1 LVLLWRLPEL
11 SIAHFLDCIGN
22 LMLAVREK
30 RLMKD
35 WSGKRV
41 IVIGAARQGIALSR
55 YLIQHGAQVVL
66 NDRLPLDQLSSAR
79 KALQGEPIE
88 WVSGG
93 HPVSML
99 DGVDLV
105 CVSGGIPLDL
115 PIIREAQ
122 RRGITISNDSQIFL
136 EVCPCRVI
144 GITGSAG
151 KTTTTT
157 LVGLIAQ
164 AAVDELGA
172 RSVSSNTDEVRDTNG
187 SNGLMPGSQVW
198 VGGNIG
204 IPLLSVVDD
213 MEPHDLAVMELSSF
227 QLEVMVRSP
236 EIAAILNITPNHLD
250 RHLTMQAYQAAK
262 ARILEFQPSQ
272 SSAILNMDDPIAWSM
287 TDKVN
292 GRLVPFGSQRS
303 PEYQEGVYLS
313 PDGNSILVNSP
324 MLATD
329 EELVIMNRDQIP
341 LRGDH
346 NLLNVLGACAIAL
359 AAGLTRSAMVS
370 GVKKFSGI
378 PHRLEFVRTWGGGE
392 WYNDS
397 IATAPE
403 RTVAAVKS
411 FSEPLILLAGGRDKN
426 LPWDTF
432 ASIVSQRVNHLIL
445 FGEAAEI
452 ISQALAKYRGAT
464 DTSITFCSGLKEAV
478 QAAALKVIPGDVV
491 LLSPGGTSFD
501 EFHDFEDRGEA
512 YKRWVMELL

>member
-1 LVLLWRLPEL
+1 
-11 SIAHFLDCIGN
+11 
-22 LMLAVREK
+22 MLAISAKEV
-30 RLMKD
+30 MGQMSDWKD
-35 WSGKRV
+35 KTV

-55 YLIQHGAQVVL
+55 YLVRHGAQVVL
-66 NDRLPLDQLSSAR
+66 NDRLPMEQLSSAR
-79 KALQGEPIE
+79 EALQGESVE
-88 WVSGG
+88 WVTGG
-93 HPVSML
+93 HPSKML
-99 DGVDLV
+99 AGADLLYI
-105 CVSGGIPLDL
+105 SGGVPFNL

-122 RRGITISNDSQIFL
+122 NRGITISNDSQIFL

-157 LVGLIAQ
+157 LVGLMAQ
-164 AAVDELGA
+164 AAVDELSSRSA
-172 RSVSSNTDEVRDTNG
+172 RLNTDEIRDANE
-187 SNGLMPGSQVW
+187 SHGLTPESQIW

-204 IPLLSVVDD
+204 TPLLSVVDD

-262 ARILEFQPSQ
+262 ARILEFQSSQ
-272 SSAILNMDDPIAWSM
+272 SAAILNMDDPIARSM
-287 TDKVN
+287 TNEVN
-292 GRLVPFGSQRS
+292 GRLILFGTKRT
-303 PEYQEGVYLS
+303 PEHQEGVYLS
-313 PDGNSILVNSP
+313 IDGNSILVKSP
-324 MLATD
+324 MLIAD
-329 EELVIMNRDQIP
+329 EGLTIMHRDQIP

-359 AAGLTRSAMVS
+359 AAGLTRTAMAA
-370 GVKKFSGI
+370 GVKGFSGI
-378 PHRLEFVRTWGGGE
+378 PHRLELVRVWGGGE

-403 RTVAAVKS
+403 RSVAAVKS

-432 ASIVSQRVNHLIL
+432 ASIVSQRVKHVIL
-445 FGEAAEI
+445 FGEAAEL
-452 ISQALAKYRGAT
+452 ISQALAKYQGEME
-464 DTSITFCSGLKEAV
+464 TSVTLCSSLKEAV
-478 QAAALKVIPGDVV
+478 QAAALKVKPGDVV

-501 EFHDFEDRGEA
+501 EFHDFEDRGEV
-512 YKRWVMELL
+512 YKRWVMELP

>member
-1 LVLLWRLPEL
+1 MITISNKEVM
-11 SIAHFLDCIGN
+11 GQ
-22 LMLAVREK
+22 MT
-30 RLMKD
+30 D
-35 WSGKRV
+35 WNGKRV

-55 YLIQHGAQVVL
+55 HLVRHGAQVVL
-66 NDRLPLDQLSSAR
+66 NDRLPLEQLSSAR
-79 KALQGEPIE
+79 KALQGESVE
-88 WVSGG
+88 WITGG
-93 HPVSML
+93 HPSQML
-99 DGVDLV
+99 AGADLL
-105 CVSGGIPLDL
+105 CISGGVPLDL

-122 RRGITISNDSQIFL
+122 SRGITISNDSQIFL

-157 LVGLIAQ
+157 LVGLITQ

-172 RSVSSNTDEVRDTNG
+172 RSVSSKINEVRDSNG
-187 SNGLMPGSQVW
+187 SNRLMPGSQVW

-204 IPLLSVVDD
+204 KPLLSVVDD

-262 ARILEFQPSQ
+262 ARILEFQSSQ
-272 SSAILNMDDPIAWSM
+272 SAAILNMDDPIARSM
-287 TDKVN
+287 TDEVK
-292 GRLVPFGSQRS
+292 GRLVPFGKQRS
-303 PEYQEGVYLS
+303 PEYQEDVYLS
-313 PDGNSILVNSP
+313 SDGNSILVNSP
-324 MLATD
+324 MLAAD
-329 EELVIMNRDQIP
+329 EELVIMHRDQIP

-359 AAGLTRSAMVS
+359 AAGLTRTAMAS
-370 GVKKFSGI
+370 GVKEFSGI
-378 PHRLEFVRTWGGGE
+378 PHRLELVREWGGGE

-403 RTVAAVKS
+403 RSVAAVKS

-432 ASIVSQRVNHLIL
+432 ASIVSQRVKHLIL

-452 ISQALAKYRGAT
+452 ISQALAKYQGEME
-464 DTSITFCSGLKEAV
+464 TSVTLCSSLKEAV
-478 QAAALKVIPGDVV
+478 RQQQ
-491 LLSPGGTSFD
+491 
-501 EFHDFEDRGEA
+501 
-512 YKRWVMELL
+512 

>member
-1 LVLLWRLPEL
+1 
-11 SIAHFLDCIGN
+11 
-22 LMLAVREK
+22 MLAVREK

-41 IVIGAARQGIALSR
+41 IVLGAARQGIALSR

-99 DGVDLV
+99 DGADLV

-122 RRGITISNDSQIFL
+122 SRGITISNDSQIFL

-157 LVGLIAQ
+157 LVGLMAQ
-164 AAVDELGA
+164 AAVEELGT
-172 RSVSSNTDEVRDTNG
+172 RSVSSNTDEVRDSNE
-187 SNGLMPGSQVW
+187 SNGLIPGSQIW
-198 VGGNIG
+198 IGGNIG
-204 IPLLSVVDD
+204 TPLLSVVDD

-262 ARILEFQPSQ
+262 ARILEFQSSQ
-272 SSAILNMDDPIAWSM
+272 SAAVLNMDDPITRSM
-287 TDKVN
+287 TDEVN
-292 GRLVPFGSQRS
+292 GRLVPFGKQRS
-303 PEYQEGVYLS
+303 PEHQEGVYLS

-324 MLATD
+324 MLAAD
-329 EELVIMNRDQIP
+329 EELVIMHRDQIP

-346 NLLNVLGACAIAL
+346 NLLNVLGACAIAV
-359 AAGLTRSAMVS
+359 AAGLTRTAMAS
-370 GVKKFSGI
+370 GMEEFSGI
-378 PHRLEFVRTWGGGE
+378 PHRLELVRVWGGGE

-403 RTVAAVKS
+403 RSVAAVKS

-432 ASIVSQRVNHLIL
+432 ASIVSQRVKHLIL

-452 ISQALAKYRGAT
+452 ISQALAKYQGAME
-464 DTSITFCSGLKEAV
+464 TSVTLCSGLNEAV
-478 QAAALKVIPGDVV
+478 QAAAMKVIPGDVV

-501 EFHDFEDRGEA
+501 EFHDFEDRGEV
-512 YKRWVMELL
+512 YKRWVMELP